1 MLNIPTSARSSILSV
16 ATPNKNRMP
25 CGRRGESSI
34 RWIDWK
40 ITTQFALANSVP
52 AIFPCPKKQS
62 PGLFFC
68 EQAFRSSI
76 LSEATPNKKDTM
88 RCLFYLVETR
98 RIELLSENSSI
109 GGSPSA
115 VCDRYSLAR
124 KFTNNLM
131 RLVASL
137 FMVGSKLCTL
147 TFTTRWRSYPSRGTL
162 GKNGRL

>member
-40 ITTQFALANSVP
+40 ITTQFALANWVV
-52 AIFPCPKKQS
+52 IYLCTKKQS
-62 PGLFFC
+62 TGLFFC
-68 EQAFRSSI
+68 VQTFRSSI
-76 LSEATPNKKDTM
+76 LFEATPNKKDTM

-98 RIELLSENSSI
+98 RIELLSENSFI

-115 VCDRYSLAR
+115 VCDRYSLVS
-124 KFTNNLM
+124 KFTNKLTES
-131 RLVASL
+131 VASL
-137 FMVGSKLCTL
+137 CMVCSKLCTL
-147 TFTTRWRSYPSRGTL
+147 TFTAKWRSYPRCGSP
-162 GKNGRL
+162 GKNGCL